1 MKILILYPNLPMMIT
16 PATSVAIFTSI
27 IKEMQCDVQMFETT
41 LYTEDENQ
49 GMLYKSKLG
58 GGRGYNVAQL
68 GFLLKPTNVMLP
80 DLVIKV

>member
-41 LYTEDENQ
+41 LYTEE
-49 GMLYKSKLG
+49 GESWTIKK
-58 GGRGYNVAQL
+58 
-68 GFLLKPTNVMLP
+68 GFDHARFK
-80 DLVIKV
+80 